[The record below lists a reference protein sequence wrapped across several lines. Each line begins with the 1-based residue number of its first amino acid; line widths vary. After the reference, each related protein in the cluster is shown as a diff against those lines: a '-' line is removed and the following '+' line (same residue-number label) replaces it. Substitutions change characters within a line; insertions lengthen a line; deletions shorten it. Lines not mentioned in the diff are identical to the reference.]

1 MPNMNPKKN
10 PMPSQNPQVRRRNFE
25 EVAQGY
31 TAEVAVNEAERCLH
45 CKNRPCVSG
54 CPVGIDIPEFIEEVK
69 KGDFEA
75 AYRVI
80 SASSS
85 LPAVCGRVCPQESQ
99 CEGKCVRGVKGEPVG
114 IGRLERFV
122 ADWHN
127 AHSEAPAERASRGG
141 GRLGS
146 FRLDLRG

>member
-54 CPVGIDIPEFIEEVK
+54 CPVGIDIPDFIEEVK

-80 SASSS
+80 SASS
-85 LPAVCGRVCPQESQ
+85 
-99 CEGKCVRGVKGEPVG
+99 
-114 IGRLERFV
+114 
-122 ADWHN
+122 
-127 AHSEAPAERASRGG
+127 
-141 GRLGS
+141 
-146 FRLDLRG
+146 